1 MTDFL
6 CMREL
11 TNLAQRSPFSL
22 GELLQSL
29 SVSWLI
35 AENTCR
41 KRKRKKNNL
50 HKSVYL
56 NMLPICPKNNILT
69 KAIKSLYLPTSVYH
83 SRLLMRLFVLVPMIQ
98 TVHLTL
104 RCSFVVIEVQS
115 IILNFLKSTIKL
127 TAQAFISITNRY
139 QFGITKTAL
148 MSQKA
153 LLLKSLLLPI

>member
-1 MTDFL
+1 
-6 CMREL
+6 MREL

-98 TVHLTL
+98 TVHLIL
-104 RCSFVVIEVQS
+104 RCSFVVTEVQS
-115 IILNFLKSTIKL
+115 TILNFLKNTIKL